1 MSTTEKRPAA
11 KEDTYADCLQYLSAD
26 AEQKGL
32 KRVASTL
39 REARRKLSALG
50 REGIANDNIQFPNR
64 AEEI

>member
-1 MSTTEKRPAA
+1 MSGTEKRSAA

-32 KRVASTL
+32 QRVATTL
-39 REARRKLSALG
+39 QEARRKLSALA
-50 REGIANDNIQFPNR
+50 RERIANDNIQSSTR

>member
-1 MSTTEKRPAA
+1 MSTKEKRPAA

-50 REGIANDNIQFPNR
+50 REGIANDNIQPR
-64 AEEI
+64 RQIEEV